1 MDQKSSQSNGN
12 NPKTATGIDYSKN
25 MGAAVLRDY
34 SSKGKKKR
42 FWIF

>member
-1 MDQKSSQSNGN
+1 MEQKSKTANER
-12 NPKTATGIDYSKN
+12 NPKTASGLDYSKE